1 VAAASYGGAAQTAA
15 GTGRIPTPKATSA
28 SSATAGANAGGESK
42 PGGVKIG
49 VIAGG
54 IAGGVAIIIIAVVAI
69 LLYRRR
75 RRQHPPLSTIG
86 GGGGGDHTDS
96 KVDVELH
103 QYTKMSTP
111 PLKPQG
117 GMHEAPG
124 DQTLNDHAISEMAT
138 PTSPQKYNKMYDMGG
153 PNKQPLYENHGRI
166 DPVYEMQ
173 GRPQN
178 QAYEM
183 QGQPQHQA
191 YEMPI
196 GQALTQGRMTY
207 QSGPVYEMYA
217 PIPAHS
223 PGPSPI

>member
-1 VAAASYGGAAQTAA
+1 MASYGGAAQTAA
-15 GTGRIPTPKATSA
+15 GSGRVPTAKATST
-28 SSATAGANAGGESK
+28 SSAASGANAGGDVK
-42 PGGVKIG
+42 PGGGVKVG

-54 IAGGVAIIIIAVVAI
+54 VAGGVAVIIIAVVAI

-75 RRQHPPLSTIG
+75 RRQPPPLTTVG
-86 GGGGGDHTDS
+86 GAGGGGDNADS

-103 QYTKMSTP
+103 HYTKMSTP
-111 PLKPQG
+111 PLKPQA

-138 PTSPQKYNKMYDMGG
+138 PTSPPKYNKMYDMEG
-153 PNKQPLYENHGRI
+153 PNKQNLYEMQGRTN
-166 DPVYEMQ
+166 PVYEMQ

-196 GQALTQGRMTY
+196 GQPQGRMTY